1 MACSGYHQGGGSQEN
16 PENGS
21 SGDSLL
27 TKDDSFNRKVEK
39 QSMEKGTGN
48 ESHDWVRA
56 GGRFK
61 NNSEKVTRDML
72 NKWNFMKHLW
82 RRRLKKEMKKQRSMC
97 QRHSFG
103 GCILVYRYTKEG
115 NINELRH
122 NSMYGYENNRNSL
135 VYRYTR
141 TAPFWGWD
149 EWRECSMVEIDSDHQ
164 NLFFNTL
171 S

>member
-1 MACSGYHQGGGSQEN
+1 MCV
-16 PENGS
+16 
-21 SGDSLL
+21 SLTRAATTVHL
-27 TKDDSFNRKVEK
+27 VPTVIPLYDAKTMTVSWPYSR
-39 QSMEKGTGN
+39 
-48 ESHDWVRA
+48 WVRVR
-56 GGRFK
+56 GRFK

-82 RRRLKKEMKKQRSMC
+82 RRRLRKEMKKQRSMC

-164 NLFFNTL
+164 NLFF
-171 S
+171 

>member
-48 ESHDWVRA
+48 ESHDWVRVR
-56 GGRFK
+56 GRFK
-61 NNSEKVTRDML
+61 NNSEKVTRGML

-82 RRRLKKEMKKQRSMC
+82 RRRLRKEMKKQRSMC

-103 GCILVYRYTKEG
+103 VVSSCTGTQKKETLTNCVITPCMVMKTIG
-115 NINELRH
+115 IPSCTGTPGQPPFGAETSDVNALWWR
-122 NSMYGYENNRNSL
+122 S
-135 VYRYTR
+135 TR
-141 TAPFWGWD
+141 IIKIPF
-149 EWRECSMVEIDSDHQ
+149 
-164 NLFFNTL
+164 
-171 S
+171 

>member
-1 MACSGYHQGGGSQEN
+1 MACSGYHQGGGSPEN

-48 ESHDWVRA
+48 ESHDRVRV

-72 NKWNFMKHLW
+72 NK
-82 RRRLKKEMKKQRSMC
+82 
-97 QRHSFG
+97 
-103 GCILVYRYTKEG
+103 
-115 NINELRH
+115 
-122 NSMYGYENNRNSL
+122 
-135 VYRYTR
+135 
-141 TAPFWGWD
+141 
-149 EWRECSMVEIDSDHQ
+149 
-164 NLFFNTL
+164 
-171 S
+171 